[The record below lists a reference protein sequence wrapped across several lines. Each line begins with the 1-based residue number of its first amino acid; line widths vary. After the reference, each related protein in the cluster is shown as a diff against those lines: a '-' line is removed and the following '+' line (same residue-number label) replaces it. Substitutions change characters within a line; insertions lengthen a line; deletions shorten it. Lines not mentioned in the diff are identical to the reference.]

1 MSINDFIEYAKVIR
15 KYRPVLEE
23 YKYYIDF
30 ESDLLSLY
38 NNWDSIEIAEKDE
51 INLTPA
57 ELDKYIKKTL
67 LEDKKDE
74 ITQKMEKLEKEQK
87 RLEILLKT
95 IDNAN

>member
-38 NNWDSIEIAEKDE
+38 NGCDCIEIAERDG
-51 INLTPA
+51 INFTPK
-57 ELDKYIKKTL
+57 ELDEYIKRIL
-67 LEDKKDE
+67 LMNKKDE
-74 ITQKMEKLEKEQK
+74 ITQKIKELEKEQK
-87 RLEILLKT
+87 KLEILLKT

>member
-15 KYRPVLEE
+15 KYRPILEE

-30 ESDLLSLY
+30 EDDLLSLY
-38 NNWDSIEIAEKDE
+38 NGDDCIEIAERDE
-51 INLTPA
+51 ENFTPT
-57 ELDKYIKKTL
+57 ELDKYIKKRFL
-67 LEDKKDE
+67 INKKDE
-74 ITQKMEKLEKEQK
+74 ITQKMEELEKEQK